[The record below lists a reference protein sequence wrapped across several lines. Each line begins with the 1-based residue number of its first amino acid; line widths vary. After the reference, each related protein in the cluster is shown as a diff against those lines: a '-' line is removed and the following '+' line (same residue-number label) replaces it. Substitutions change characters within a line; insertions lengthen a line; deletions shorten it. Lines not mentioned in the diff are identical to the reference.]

1 MFEQFAQWEKDRHQY
16 AQEWKKRTGGKVVG
30 YFCTY
35 VPEEILYAAGI
46 LPVRIL
52 GSHEPQDITEPH
64 IFGMFCPFCRD
75 CLAQGLQG
83 RYDYL
88 DGIMISQSCLHIRQT
103 FTSWQ
108 KHIPVDFNYYLYMP
122 NKVQSKRAYPYLRG
136 EIADF
141 KKAVEKWIGKEIP
154 DTEID
159 EAVKVYNKSR
169 QLMKNLY
176 EFRKTDDIKLT
187 GLEAMEVVISN
198 QMMDKAEHNI
208 ALENVIK
215 KLPERNLNRETGVRL
230 MIIGSEDD
238 DTEFIEMVESLQAT
252 ILTDDHCTGTRY
264 FWNEVVPEDDR
275 LMALSKRYIDRV
287 PCPSKDWE
295 ERTRLSHILTMA
307 KEFNVDGA
315 IIIQQKFCDPHEL
328 DIPAIKKALEGIG
341 IPSLFLEFDVTVPIG
356 QFKIRCE
363 AFFEMFMEEDLF

>member
-141 KKAVEKWIGKEIP
+141 KKAVEKWIGKEIT

-198 QMMDKAEHNI
+198 QMMDKAEHNK

-328 DIPAIKKALEGIG
+328 DIPAIKKALEDIG